1 MKSLIFVVAVAA
13 FATVTADRIKR
24 APVSTYVVGTIYST
38 YVDFTGDNI
47 FNFVHNWFSKNHFY
61 SVITT
66 YNS

>member
-47 FNFVHNWFSKNHFY
+47 FNFVHN
-61 SVITT
+61 
-66 YNS
+66 